1 MKSLINPYI
10 LLLRR
15 VLPMKHLI
23 SIEDLNKIEI
33 LRILDKAEE
42 FEPVALGKKSLDV
55 LRGKI
60 LANLFFEPST
70 RTRISFEC
78 AMKRLGGDVINVSTQ
93 EASSMAK
100 GETLADT
107 IKVISNYCD
116 AIVIRHPLEGAA
128 RFAAENATVP
138 VINAGDGA
146 GQHPTQT
153 LLDLY
158 TIRKELGRIDGTKIA
173 LVGDLKYS
181 RTIHSLIKALTLFKT
196 KIYLVSPEALEL
208 PREFLEELSGE
219 IEKAKLEEIV
229 TDLDVVYV
237 TRIQKERFL
246 DEEEYRKVAKS
257 YRVTLDIVNRM
268 KDEAIILH
276 PLPRVDEI
284 AVEVDT
290 TKQARYFKQAFYGVP
305 VRMAILTEV
314 ML

>member
-1 MKSLINPYI
+1 
-10 LLLRR
+10 
-15 VLPMKHLI
+15 MKHLI
-23 SIEDLNKIEI
+23 SIEDLSKAEI
-33 LRILDKAEE
+33 MRILDKAEE
-42 FEPVALGKKSLDV
+42 FEPVALGRKRLD
-55 LRGKI
+55 LLKGKL

-107 IKVISNYCD
+107 IRVISNYCD

-158 TIRKELGRIDGTKIA
+158 TIRKELGKIDGLRIA

-196 KIYLVSPEALEL
+196 KIYLVSPETLEL
-208 PREFLEELSGE
+208 PQDFLEELSGD
-219 IEKAKLEEIV
+219 IEKARIEDVIGEV
-229 TDLDVVYV
+229 DVVYV
-237 TRIQKERFL
+237 TRIQKERFP

-257 YRVTLDIVNRM
+257 YRITPELVKRM
-268 KDEAIILH
+268 REDAIILH

-284 AVEVDT
+284 AVEVDSM
-290 TKQARYFKQAFYGVP
+290 KQAKYFKQAFYGVP

>member
-1 MKSLINPYI
+1 
-10 LLLRR
+10 
-15 VLPMKHLI
+15 MKHLI
-23 SIEDLNKIEI
+23 SIDDLTKNEIIKILNKS
-33 LRILDKAEE
+33 EE
-42 FEPVALGKKSLDV
+42 FEDIALG
-55 LRGKI
+55 LRNSRILEGKI

-70 RTRISFEC
+70 RTRISFEV
-78 AMKRLGGDVINVSTQ
+78 AMKRLGGEVVNVSAQ

-107 IKVISNYCD
+107 VKVISNYCD

-128 RFAAENATVP
+128 RFAAENSVVP

-158 TIRKELGRIDGTKIA
+158 TIKKELGRIENVNIA
-173 LVGDLKYS
+173 LVGDLRYS
-181 RTIHSLIKALTLFKT
+181 RTIHSLIRALTLFKT
-196 KIYLVSPEALEL
+196 KIYLVSPEILSL
-208 PREFLEELSGE
+208 PEDFLEELNGD
-219 IEKAKLEEIV
+219 IEKAKLEDIIGDV
-229 TDLDVVYV
+229 DVVYV

-246 DEEEYRKVAKS
+246 DEEEYKKVAGS
-257 YRVTLDIVNRM
+257 YKITREIVDRM
-268 KDEAIILH
+268 KENAIIMH

-284 AVEVDT
+284 SISVDS

>member
-1 MKSLINPYI
+1 
-10 LLLRR
+10 
-15 VLPMKHLI
+15 MKHLI
-23 SIEDLNKIEI
+23 SIEDLNKSEI
-33 LRILDKAEE
+33 IKILDKSEE
-42 FEPVALGKKSLDV
+42 FEYVALGKKSLDI

-107 IKVISNYCD
+107 IRVVSNYCD
-116 AIVIRHPLEGAA
+116 AIAIRHPLEGAA

-158 TIRKELGRIDGTKIA
+158 TIRKELGKIDGTKIA

-208 PREFLEELSGE
+208 PKEFLEELSGN
-219 IEKAKLEEIV
+219 IEKTKLEDIIEEV
-229 TDLDVVYV
+229 DVIYV
-237 TRIQKERFL
+237 TRIQKERFP

-257 YRVTLDIVNRM
+257 YRITAEIARRM
-268 KDEAIILH
+268 KEEAIILH

-284 AVEVDT
+284 SVEVDSM
-290 TKQARYFKQAFYGVP
+290 KQARYFKQAFYGVP

>member
-1 MKSLINPYI
+1 M
-10 LLLRR
+10 R
-15 VLPMKHLI
+15 HLI
-23 SIEDLNKIEI
+23 SIEDLSKGEI
-33 LRILDKAEE
+33 LKILDKAEE
-42 FEPVALGKKSLDV
+42 FEDVALG
-55 LRGKI
+55 LRKCKILEGKI

-70 RTRISFEC
+70 RTRISFET
-78 AMKRLGGDVINVSTQ
+78 AMKRLGGEVVNVSAQ

-107 IKVISNYCD
+107 VRVISNYCD
-116 AIVIRHPLEGAA
+116 AIVIRHFLEGAA
-128 RFAAENATVP
+128 RFAAENSAVP

-158 TIRKELGRIDGTKIA
+158 TIRKECRKLEGLTIA

-181 RTIHSLIKALTLFKT
+181 RTIHSLIKALTLFST
-196 KIYLVSPEALEL
+196 KIYLVSPEALSL
-208 PREFLEELSGE
+208 PEEFLEELNGE

-229 TDLDVVYV
+229 GEVDVLYV

-246 DEEEYRKVAKS
+246 DEEEYKKVAGS
-257 YRVTLDIVNRM
+257 YRITAEVVKNM
-268 KDEAIILH
+268 KENAIILH

-284 AVEVDT
+284 DVRVDST
-290 TKQARYFKQAFYGVP
+290 RQARYFKQAFYGVP
-305 VRMAILTEV
+305 VRMAILSEV

>member
-1 MKSLINPYI
+1 
-10 LLLRR
+10 
-15 VLPMKHLI
+15 MKHLI
-23 SIEDLNKIEI
+23 SIEDLTKQEI
-33 LRILDKAEE
+33 LKILDKAEE
-42 FEPVALGKKSLDV
+42 FEDVALGIRKCRILE
-55 LRGKI
+55 GKI

-70 RTRISFEC
+70 RTRISFET
-78 AMKRLGGDVINVSTQ
+78 AMKRLGGDVVNVSAQ

-107 IKVISNYCD
+107 IRVVSNYCD

-128 RFAAENATVP
+128 RFAAENSTVP

-158 TIRKELGRIDGTKIA
+158 TIRKECRKLEGLLIA

-181 RTIHSLIKALTLFKT
+181 RTIHSLIKALTLFNT
-196 KIYLVSPEALEL
+196 KIYLVSPEILSL
-208 PREFLEELSGE
+208 PEDFLEELNGDIERAELDEIIGE
-219 IEKAKLEEIV
+219 V
-229 TDLDVVYV
+229 DVLYV

-246 DEEEYRKVAKS
+246 DEEEYRKVAGS
-257 YRVTLDIVNRM
+257 YRITTATVEKM
-268 KDEAIILH
+268 KENAIILH

-284 AVEVDT
+284 DVRVDSMR
-290 TKQARYFKQAFYGVP
+290 QARYFKQAFYGVP
-305 VRMAILTEV
+305 VRMAILSEV